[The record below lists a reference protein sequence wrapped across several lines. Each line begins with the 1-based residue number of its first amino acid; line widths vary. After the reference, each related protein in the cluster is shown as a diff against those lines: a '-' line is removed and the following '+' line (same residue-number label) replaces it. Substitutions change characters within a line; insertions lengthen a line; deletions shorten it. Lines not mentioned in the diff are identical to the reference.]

1 MKKPFGSVIALA
13 VLVASAGGG
22 RGRTVRTSGV
32 AEPKPPDDLMA
43 AMTDSWG
50 RAVWLTE
57 ERWQHIVDGH
67 KEVERHL
74 DVLKRCVQTAEK
86 RSRGRYPG
94 AEKLWVQNVGPSKWF
109 CVVVRYEGR
118 TGTIKTA
125 LPVKRGPRQGDLI

>member
-1 MKKPFGSVIALA
+1 MKKPLGSVIAIA
-13 VLVASAGGG
+13 VLAASAGGG
-22 RGRTVRTSGV
+22 RGRTVRASGV
-32 AEPKPPDDLMA
+32 AGPKPPDDLMA
-43 AMTDSWG
+43 AMIDSWG
-50 RAVWLTE
+50 REVWLTE

-74 DVLKRCVQTAEK
+74 DVLEQCVQTAEK
-86 RSRGRYPG
+86 RSRGRYPSV
-94 AEKLWVQNVGPSKWF
+94 EKLWVQNVGPSKWF

>member
-1 MKKPFGSVIALA
+1 MKKPFGSIIAVSVLA
-13 VLVASAGGG
+13 ASTRGG
-22 RGRTVRTSGV
+22 RGWADMTSEV
-32 AEPKPPDDLMA
+32 AGLEPPDDLMA
-43 AMTDSWG
+43 AMTDSRG

-74 DVLKRCVQTAEK
+74 DVLKQCVQTAEK
-86 RSRGRYPG
+86 RSKGRYPG
-94 AEKLWVQNVGPSKWF
+94 AEKLWVQDVGPSKWF

-118 TGTIKTA
+118 IGTIKTA

>member
-1 MKKPFGSVIALA
+1 MKKPFGSVIAIA
-13 VLVASAGGG
+13 VLAASAGG
-22 RGRTVRTSGV
+22 RGRTVRASG
-32 AEPKPPDDLMA
+32 AAGPKPPDDLMV
-43 AMTDSWG
+43 AMIDSWG
-50 RAVWLTE
+50 REVWLTE

-74 DVLKRCVQTAEK
+74 DVLEQCVQTADK

-94 AEKLWVQNVGPSKWF
+94 AEKLWVQNAGPSKWF

>member
-1 MKKPFGSVIALA
+1 MKKPYGSVIAVAALA
-13 VLVASAGGG
+13 ASAGGG
-22 RGRTVRTSGV
+22 RGRTVGTSGV
-32 AEPKPPDDLMA
+32 AGPQPPEDPMA

-50 RAVWLTE
+50 RVVCLTA
-57 ERWQHIVDGH
+57 ERWRHIVEGH
-67 KEVERHL
+67 REVERHL
-74 DVLKRCVQTAEK
+74 DVLQRCVRTAEK

-94 AEKLWVQNVGPSKWF
+94 TEKLWVQNVGPSKWF